1 MTTDTLRSETFPSLS
16 TEVTSRPV
24 AIIDLGSNTVRLVV
38 FEGAARNPLTIF
50 NEKVSARLGQNVA
63 STGKLDAEGIAR
75 AVVALSRF
83 HAVIEGLKVD
93 VVHII
98 ATAAVRE
105 ASNGADFVDH
115 VQKTFGVPVEILSG
129 KEEARLAALGVLSG
143 IPDAEGLA
151 GDLGGGSL
159 ELITLKDKDLGTGI
173 TLPIGALR
181 LMDMS
186 GGKISKARKIVREA
200 LERVDWLESS
210 SGSFYAVGGAWRALG
225 RIHMDQTNYPFRVL
239 QNYEIAPDEARDL
252 ARWIS
257 KQRSADLSKM
267 SNVPSH
273 RVDSLPFSAVVL
285 ETLLEFVPAD
295 KVVVSCMGVREGL
308 LFDGL
313 PDPLKRSDPLMR
325 SCRGMASRLS
335 RSFALAEELIDFTQ
349 TLFASLETEETPQ
362 QRRLREAACWL
373 SDIAWRAHPDHRGSN
388 AFREVLYGAVFGLN
402 HSERLRLGMAVY
414 HRYESGSIPTA
425 ADYNHIVSDEDE
437 RWARVLGLSIRLGT
451 KISSGILGILPSA
464 YLTVE
469 QQTLVLNLP
478 KSYKA
483 LVGDILLIRLDS
495 VAKRLKLQS
504 GLKYIA

>member
-1 MTTDTLRSETFPSLS
+1 VSTEGVRSETFPSLS
-16 TEVTSRPV
+16 TEVPSRPV

-63 STGKLDAEGIAR
+63 STGALSSEGIAR
-75 AVVALSRF
+75 AVVALNRF
-83 HAVIEGLKVD
+83 HAVVEGLKVD
-93 VVHII
+93 LIHII

-105 ASNGADFVDH
+105 ASNGQEFVDH

-129 KEEARLAALGVLSG
+129 REEARLAALGVLSG
-143 IPDAEGLA
+143 MPNAEGLA

-159 ELITLKDKDLGTGI
+159 ELITLSEGNLGSGI

-186 GGKISKARKIVREA
+186 GGKINKARKIVRES
-200 LERVDWLESS
+200 LEKVDWLQGV
-210 SGSFYAVGGAWRALG
+210 SGNFYAVGGAWRALG
-225 RIHMDQTNYPFRVL
+225 RIHMDQSNYPFRVL
-239 QNYEIAPDEARDL
+239 QSYEIPREEAGDL

-257 KQRSADLSKM
+257 KQGSDELAKM

-273 RVDSLPFSAVVL
+273 RVDSLPFSAAVL
-285 ETLLEFVPAD
+285 ESLLQLVPSE
-295 KVVVSCMGVREGL
+295 KIVISGMGVREGL

-313 PDPLKRSDPLMR
+313 PEPLKGADPLMR

-335 RSFALAEELIDFTQ
+335 RKAMLADELAGFTQ
-349 TLFASLETEETPQ
+349 TLFDSLESEETPQ
-362 QRRLREAACWL
+362 QKRLREAACWL

-388 AFREVLYGAVFGLN
+388 AFRAVLYGAVFGLN

-414 HRYESGSIPTA
+414 HRYESGSVPTA
-425 ADYNHIVSDEDE
+425 ADYNYIVTEDQE
-437 RWARVLGLSIRLGT
+437 KWARVVGLAIRLGT
-451 KISSGILGILPSA
+451 IISSGILGILPTTHLS
-464 YLTVE
+464 VE
-469 QQTLVLNLP
+469 QNTLVLNLP
-478 KSYKA
+478 QSYKA
-483 LVGDILLIRLDS
+483 MVGDILLIRLDA

-504 GLKYIA
+504 GLKYIS